1 MKELAHRQQIYVLSL
16 CTHFQKVHGQC
27 DCAHNTEGKNC
38 ERCKAGYNDR
48 PWRPATAE
56 DTNECRSMY
65 FFDQLFCASLASIH
79 KLYAVTLTADP
90 SPISCTKCEMS
101 QVL

>member
-1 MKELAHRQQIYVLSL
+1 MINENYKRKTLNSDTNPVNGMNIFIQITNKLTSL
-16 CTHFQKVHGQC
+16 LFVPQVHGQC

-56 DTNECRSMY
+56 DSNECRSM
-65 FFDQLFCASLASIH
+65 FFFF
-79 KLYAVTLTADP
+79 
-90 SPISCTKCEMS
+90 
-101 QVL
+101 

>member
-1 MKELAHRQQIYVLSL
+1 MYSFSL
-16 CTHFQKVHGQC
+16 CSYFQQVHGQC

-65 FFDQLFCASLASIH
+65 FFDQVFCASLASIR
-79 KLYAVTLTADP
+79 KLHVYAVTPTADP

-101 QVL
+101 QVLY

>member
-1 MKELAHRQQIYVLSL
+1 MKALAYRYKFTYFFSLFQQ
-16 CTHFQKVHGQC
+16 VHGQC

-38 ERCKAGYNDR
+38 EQCKAGYNDR

-65 FFDQLFCASLASIH
+65 FFINCFVHRLLLLVSFL
-79 KLYAVTLTADP
+79 L
-90 SPISCTKCEMS
+90 
-101 QVL
+101 